1 MEKAKNL
8 DEANEFFGETMEQ
21 IYSVLVESGLP
32 DSSVESLK
40 KMIEEE
46 SHMDALE
53 ATEEYTRCFPY
64 MKTSSLIFLV
74 TQGWEQLC
82 TRNDYLKSKAEKKV
96 TALVADSK
104 TEPEVMDAA
113 VAKREEAGRICTRGN
128 LKLYKMRALKLV
140 WEKKEAGDVEGG
152 DEEDDGVEIQ

>member
-1 MEKAKNL
+1 M
-8 DEANEFFGETMEQ
+8 
-21 IYSVLVESGLP
+21 
-32 DSSVESLK
+32 
-40 KMIEEE
+40 
-46 SHMDALE
+46 
-53 ATEEYTRCFPY
+53 
-64 MKTSSLIFLV
+64 
-74 TQGWEQLC
+74 
-82 TRNDYLKSKAEKKV
+82 KSKAEKKV